1 MYWARGNGWAI
12 ALLWHAHYNIRQ
24 PTGAFPVDSTR
35 LSTTSVDFGVGILL
49 LAASEVV
56 KLASGQMPTPPIG
69 TMNLTDAKVIDRKNI
84 KLTFDETL
92 DTISAQKITAYTIN
106 GNSIEDKAIS
116 TDNAE
121 IVISFISDIPGGNI
135 KNRC

>member
-35 LSTTSVDFGVGILL
+35 LSTTSVDFGVGIFL

-56 KLASGQMPTPPIG
+56 KLASGQMSTSPIG
-69 TMNLTDAKVIDRKNI
+69 TMNLTIDRKNI

-92 DTISAQKITAYTIN
+92 DTISAQ
-106 GNSIEDKAIS
+106 
-116 TDNAE
+116 
-121 IVISFISDIPGGNI
+121 
-135 KNRC
+135 